1 MKYYYNS
8 NTKQLAFKSNKGFE
22 EISKLVYTVLL
33 KHLTK

>member
-8 NTKQLAFKSNKGFE
+8 NTKQLSFRASLNTIE
-22 EISKLVYTVLL
+22 VSKMVYIVLL